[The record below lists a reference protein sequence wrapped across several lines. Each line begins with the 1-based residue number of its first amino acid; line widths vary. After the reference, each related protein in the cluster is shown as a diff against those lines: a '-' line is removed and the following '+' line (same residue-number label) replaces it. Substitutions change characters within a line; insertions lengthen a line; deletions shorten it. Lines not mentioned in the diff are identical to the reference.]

1 MDPVTMGIVSAGL
14 GAIGTGV
21 TAIGQ
26 SNAMRQQAA
35 ADQQR
40 ADIEA
45 KWTERRTQEET
56 ASAQRQASEEH
67 RKAALAQS
75 RLMAVAGAS
84 GSSPSDETVMKLW
97 GDISKEGD
105 LNARNVMAGAAQKTA
120 GMTYQSG
127 LDRWAADSNAAIKRS
142 SANSTL
148 IGGLLSGASQ
158 FGTGYYNSRMAAR
171 YSTGGTSGGT
181 GYG

>member
-1 MDPVTMGIVSAGL
+1 MMAISAALAAAGTVT
-14 GAIGTGV
+14 

-26 SNAMRQQAA
+26 SNAMRQQAS

-56 ASAQRQASEEH
+56 AAGQRLAADEK

-84 GSSPSDETVMKLW
+84 GTNPSDETVMKLW

-142 SANSTL
+142 SATSTL
-148 IGGLLSGASQ
+148 IGGLLSGAGQ
-158 FGTGYYNSRMAAR
+158 FAGGFSNSRMAAR
-171 YSTGGTSGGT
+171 YPTGGTSGGT